1 MNKRFNQFFEK
12 DIVLKIISILIG
24 VMLWFIVLD
33 LQNPQ
38 IERTVSIPLRSNRE
52 VLETSNIS
60 LVSSSVPNTV
70 DVVIRGRKQR
80 LDKVSSNDF
89 QAFLDFSPI
98 ADTQTSEVSIPMP
111 EYIGDQDVLVLDVYP
126 KVVKIKLENIIR
138 KEFPVSVKWSGELPE
153 GYDAV
158 NVKTNP
164 NTIILEDLESVMN
177 SINSVAVTVDRQHLL
192 EGNSINR
199 RLEVYNENGKTI
211 SMPAA
216 NVQVNVAYGLSKT
229 VKVATSVTGKP
240 REDHYVKDFT
250 LSQDSVRITGDYD
263 IISGISEVRA
273 EQLDVSNLNASFQKE
288 LQVQLP
294 EDVQLYKTGS
304 VITAQVNI
312 QQFSHQMI
320 SIPKAS
326 VTIFGG
332 DVTGKMQYRILEDEI
347 AFSVK
352 GPGEILDTLDKK
364 AIRGFVD
371 VSELNEGTRSVN
383 IEISLPSGVS
393 TDDDVSVTVE
403 AENVVLSI
411 TPIPTPKLDE
421 PSPTPSTAPEE
432 ENNENP

>member
-12 DIVLKIISILIG
+12 DLVLKIISVLIG
-24 VMLWFIVLD
+24 IMLWFIVLD
-33 LQNPQ
+33 QQNPFV
-38 IERTVSIPLRSNRE
+38 EKTLSVSLRSNRE
-52 VLETSNIS
+52 VLEASNIS
-60 LVSSSVPNTV
+60 LVSSNVPTTV

-80 LDKVSSNDF
+80 IDKVSSNDF
-89 QAFLDFSPI
+89 QAFLDFSPVQ
-98 ADTQTSEVSIPMP
+98 DTETSEIPIPLP
-111 EYIGDQDVLVLDVYP
+111 EYIGNQDILVLDVYP

-138 KEFPVSVKWSGELPE
+138 KEFPVSVKWTGELPD

-164 NTIILEDLESVMN
+164 STIILEDLESVMN
-177 SINSVAVTVDRQHLL
+177 SISNVAVTVDRQHLM

-199 RLEVYNENGKTI
+199 RLEVYNESGKTI

-216 NVQVNVAYGLSKT
+216 NVQVNVAYNLTKT
-229 VKVATSVTGKP
+229 VKVTTTVTGRP
-240 REDHYVKDFT
+240 REDYYLKDFT
-250 LSQDSVRITGDYD
+250 LSQDTVRITGDYD
-263 IISGISEVRA
+263 IIKDIDEVRA

-294 EDVQLYKTGS
+294 EEVQMYKTGG

-371 VSELNEGTRSVN
+371 VSGLHEGTDT
-383 IEISLPSGVS
+383 IEIEVSLPSGVLL
-393 TDDDVSVTVE
+393 DGAVSVTVE
-403 AENVVLSI
+403 AEKVVLSI
-411 TPIPTPKLDE
+411 TPIPEPDE
-421 PSPTPSTAPEE
+421 PTPTATESPEE
-432 ENNENP
+432 ND

>member
-1 MNKRFNQFFEK
+1 MNKRFDHFFEK
-12 DIVLKIISILIG
+12 DLVLKIISVLIG
-24 VMLWFIVLD
+24 IMLWFIVLD
-33 LQNPQ
+33 QQNPLVEQ
-38 IERTVSIPLRSNRE
+38 TVSIALRSNRE
-52 VLETSNIS
+52 VLESSNIS
-60 LVSSSVPNTV
+60 LVSSNVPNTV

-80 LDKVSSNDF
+80 LNKVSSNDF

-98 ADTQTSEVSIPMP
+98 QDTKTTEIPIPLP
-111 EYIGDQDVLVLDVYP
+111 EYIGDQDILVLDVYP
-126 KVVKIKLENIIR
+126 KVVKLKLENVIR
-138 KEFPVSVKWSGELPE
+138 KEFPVSVKWVGELPE

-177 SINSVAVTVDRQHLL
+177 SIGSVAVTLDRQHLL

-199 RLEVYNENGKTI
+199 RVEVYNESGKTI
-211 SMPAA
+211 SMPGA
-216 NVQVNVAYGLSKT
+216 NVQVNVAYTLSKT
-229 VKVATSVTGKP
+229 VKVATTVTGKP
-240 REDHYVKDFT
+240 RDDYYVRDFT
-250 LSQDSVRITGDYD
+250 LSQDNVRIIGDYD
-263 IISGISEVRA
+263 IIKDISEVRA
-273 EQLDVSNLNASFQKE
+273 EQLDVSNLNASFQKD

-294 EDVQLYKTGS
+294 ENVQLYKTGG

-332 DVTGKMQYRILEDEI
+332 DVTGRMQYRILEDEI

-371 VSELNEGTRSVN
+371 VSGLGEGTGTVE
-383 IEISLPSGVS
+383 IEVSLPSGVS
-393 TDDDVSVTVE
+393 LDDNVSVTVE

-411 TPIPTPKLDE
+411 TPGPTPE
-421 PSPTPSTAPEE
+421 PGEPTPDTAPGSG
-432 ENNENP
+432 NYYNP

>member
-12 DIVLKIISILIG
+12 DLVLKIISVLIG
-24 VMLWFIVLD
+24 IMLWFIVLD
-33 LQNPQ
+33 QQNPLMEKT
-38 IERTVSIPLRSNRE
+38 ISISLRSNRE
-52 VLETSNIS
+52 VLETSDIS
-60 LVSSSVPNTV
+60 LVSSTVPNTV
-70 DVVIRGRKQR
+70 DVVVRGRKQK

-89 QAFLDFSPI
+89 QAFLDFSPVEN
-98 ADTQTSEVSIPMP
+98 TETTEIPIPLP
-111 EYIGDQDVLVLDVYP
+111 EYIGDQDILVLDVYP
-126 KVVKIKLENIIR
+126 KAAKVKLENIIR
-138 KEFPVSVKWSGELPE
+138 KEFPVSVKWLGELPE

-177 SINSVAVTVDRQHLL
+177 SIGSVAVTVDRQHLL

-199 RLEVYNENGKTI
+199 RLEVYNESGKTI
-211 SMPAA
+211 SMSGA
-216 NVQVNVAYGLSKT
+216 NIQVNVAYILSKT
-229 VKVATSVTGKP
+229 VKVTTTVTGKP
-240 REDHYVKDFT
+240 KEDYYVRDFT
-250 LSQDSVRITGDYD
+250 LSQDTVRITGDYD
-263 IISGISEVRA
+263 IIKDITEVRA
-273 EQLDVSNLNASFQKE
+273 EQLDVGNMDASFQKD

-332 DVTGKMQYRILEDEI
+332 DVTGRVQYRILEDEI

-371 VSELNEGTRSVN
+371 VSGLGEGTWTVG
-383 IEISLPSGVS
+383 IEVSLPSGVS
-393 TDDDVSVTVE
+393 TDDSVSVTIE
-403 AENVVLSI
+403 AENVVLGI
-411 TPIPTPKLDE
+411 TPTPEPEPEEPTP
-421 PSPTPSTAPEE
+421 TPATAPEE
-432 ENNENP
+432 GSNPNP

>member
-12 DIVLKIISILIG
+12 DLVLKIISVLIAI
-24 VMLWFIVLD
+24 MLWFIVLD
-33 LQNPQ
+33 QQNPFV
-38 IERTVSIPLRSNRE
+38 EKTLSVSLRSNRE
-52 VLETSNIS
+52 VLEASNIS
-60 LVSSSVPNTV
+60 LVSSNVPTTV

-80 LDKVSSNDF
+80 IDKVSSNDF
-89 QAFLDFSPI
+89 QAFLDFSPVE
-98 ADTQTSEVSIPMP
+98 DTETSEIPIPLP
-111 EYIGDQDVLVLDVYP
+111 EYIGNQDILVLDVYP

-138 KEFPVSVKWSGELPE
+138 KEFPVSVKWTGELPD

-164 NTIILEDLESVMN
+164 STIILEDLESVMN
-177 SINSVAVTVDRQHLL
+177 SISNVAVTVDRQHLM

-199 RLEVYNENGKTI
+199 RLEVYNESGKTI

-216 NVQVNVAYGLSKT
+216 NVQVNVAYNLTKT
-229 VKVATSVTGKP
+229 VKVTTTVTGRP
-240 REDHYVKDFT
+240 REDYYLKDFT
-250 LSQDSVRITGDYD
+250 LSQDTVRITGDYD
-263 IISGISEVRA
+263 IIKDIDEVRA

-294 EDVQLYKTGS
+294 EEVQLYKTGS

-371 VSELNEGTRSVN
+371 VSGLEEGTET
-383 IEISLPSGVS
+383 IEIEVSLPSGVIL
-393 TDDDVSVTVE
+393 DGAVSVTVE
-403 AENVVLSI
+403 AEKVVLSI
-411 TPIPTPKLDE
+411 TPIPEPDE
-421 PSPTPSTAPEE
+421 PTPTATESPEE
-432 ENNENP
+432 ND